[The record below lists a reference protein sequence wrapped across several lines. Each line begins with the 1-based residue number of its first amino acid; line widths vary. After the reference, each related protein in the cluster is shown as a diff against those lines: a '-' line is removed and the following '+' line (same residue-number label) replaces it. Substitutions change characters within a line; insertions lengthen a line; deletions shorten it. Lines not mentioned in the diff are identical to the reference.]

1 MVGVCNDEITHAY
14 KGKTVMTD
22 DERYESVRHCKW
34 VDEVIFD
41 APWVVTPD
49 FLEQHNID
57 YVAHDALPY
66 ADASGQA
73 DDCYG
78 PVKRLGK
85 FMATQRTDGVSTS
98 DLILRIIKDY
108 HEYVLRNL
116 SRGYSR
122 KDLNVSLLREQRI
135 KAGAQMRRISQ
146 RVKDRRIKV
155 GHAFKNARAL
165 RLPSSILPKDVEKG
179 VKELAQGVESLVD
192 KVVSGQLGFEMVDNM
207 DKLITGFIGGFE
219 KRYSKLERV
228 IKTTLG
234 INKRGGVGGLK
245 ALAVKNGRVTK
256 RRK

>member
-1 MVGVCNDEITHAY
+1 
-14 KGKTVMTD
+14 
-22 DERYESVRHCKW
+22 
-34 VDEVIFD
+34 
-41 APWVVTPD
+41 
-49 FLEQHNID
+49 
-57 YVAHDALPY
+57 
-66 ADASGQA
+66 
-73 DDCYG
+73 
-78 PVKRLGK
+78 
-85 FMATQRTDGVSTS
+85 
-98 DLILRIIKDY
+98 
-108 HEYVLRNL
+108 
-116 SRGYSR
+116 
-122 KDLNVSLLREQRI
+122 
-135 KAGAQMRRISQ
+135 MRRISQ